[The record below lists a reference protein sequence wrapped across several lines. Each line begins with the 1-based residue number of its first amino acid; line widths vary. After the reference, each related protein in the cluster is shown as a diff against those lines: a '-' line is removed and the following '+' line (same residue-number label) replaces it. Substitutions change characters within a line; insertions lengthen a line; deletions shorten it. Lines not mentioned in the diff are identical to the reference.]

1 MSKALVALS
10 ALGALTCAGGIGAG
24 IWGAVEADKEYK
36 RIPEIREA
44 IKQDYE
50 NGNIDLN
57 QYTVKMEE
65 LARDD
70 ANLPVAEGLMITFSA
85 VAAIGA
91 GVFTWGVVEFKDF

>member
-10 ALGALTCAGGIGAG
+10 TIGALASLGGIGAG

-44 IKQDYE
+44 TRQDYE
-50 NGNIDLN
+50 SGKIDLN

-70 ANLPVAEGLMITFSA
+70 ANLPIGIGALITFSA
-85 VAAIGA
+85 VSAISA
-91 GVFTWGVVEFKDF
+91 GVWTWGVVEFKDF